1 LEEVKLQA
9 TVIGNYPKI
18 GPKTSAP
25 SLRKAITRYQ
35 LKEITEDEL
44 RQVENEVTFEVLRE
58 QEDMGL
64 DIITD
69 GHIRWDDPQTY
80 FASKIQGFQ
89 INGLIRYFDT
99 NTYYRQPVALDK
111 LEWIDPISV
120 KDYQFAKTSSN
131 LPVKVVITGPFTLA
145 NLCQSRYYKDLA
157 SMAKDLAIALNKEA
171 IALAEAG
178 VPIIQFDE
186 PAILH
191 HKDQL
196 SLFLDLM
203 NGLLEGVNTR
213 KALCTYFGDL
223 SGIEEEIFDLPF
235 DIFGLD
241 LVTNGFK
248 IDCLKKFPD
257 AKSIG
262 LGIIDARNVKLESM
276 DEILSVISEAC
287 QWVDPEKIQV
297 SPNCG
302 LEFLPRTNARNKLTR
317 MVQAVSSAKETIL

>member
-1 LEEVKLQA
+1 
-9 TVIGNYPKI
+9 
-18 GPKTSAP
+18 
-25 SLRKAITRYQ
+25 
-35 LKEITEDEL
+35 
-44 RQVENEVTFEVLRE
+44 
-58 QEDMGL
+58 
-64 DIITD
+64 
-69 GHIRWDDPQTY
+69 
-80 FASKIQGFQ
+80 
-89 INGLIRYFDT
+89 
-99 NTYYRQPVALDK
+99 
-111 LEWIDPISV
+111 
-120 KDYQFAKTSSN
+120 
-131 LPVKVVITGPFTLA
+131 
-145 NLCQSRYYKDLA
+145 
-157 SMAKDLAIALNKEA
+157 MAKDLAIVLNKEA

-196 SLFLDLM
+196 PLFLDLM
-203 NGLLEGVNTR
+203 NDLLEGVNTR

-241 LVTNGFK
+241 LVTNGFN

-276 DEILSVISEAC
+276 DEIQSVISEAC
-287 QWVDPEKIQV
+287 HWVDPEKIQI

-317 MVQAVSSAKETIL
+317 MVQAVASAKETIL